1 MLCRSGYEVI
11 AYMPST
17 YDLHRQVEALKPD
30 IVIIDTDSPDRD
42 TLENL
47 CVVTRDNP
55 RPVVM
60 FTHDGDNDK
69 IRAATEA
76 GVSAYVVDG
85 MDGTR
90 IGPIINAA
98 VARFEQF
105 HALKRELE
113 DIEEKLADRKVIE
126 RAKGVLMKTRKL
138 TEDEAFRALR
148 TALVATGPA
157 EPTHLL
163 AVTSTQPLEGKTT
176 TAVNVALSLRGRPLR
191 RRFMARGARPSCDV
205 PYFLQYCRNTTRL
218 LNIAPL

>member
-1 MLCRSGYEVI
+1 MLKVMIVDETVERAEVLQHALERAGYEVI
-11 AYMPST
+11 AYVHST
-17 YDLHRQVEALKPD
+17 LDLHRQVSALQPD

-47 CVVTRDNP
+47 CVVTRDDP

-60 FTHDGDNDK
+60 FTHDGDSQK
-69 IRAATEA
+69 IRAATQA

-85 MDGTR
+85 MSGER

-105 HALKRELE
+105 HALKRELD

-126 RAKGVLMKTRKL
+126 RAKGILMKSRNL

-148 TALVATGPA
+148 KQAMQTNSRLAEVSRQLIAVAG
-157 EPTHLL
+157 LI
-163 AVTSTQPLEGKTT
+163 S
-176 TAVNVALSLRGRPLR
+176 S
-191 RRFMARGARPSCDV
+191 
-205 PYFLQYCRNTTRL
+205 
-218 LNIAPL
+218 